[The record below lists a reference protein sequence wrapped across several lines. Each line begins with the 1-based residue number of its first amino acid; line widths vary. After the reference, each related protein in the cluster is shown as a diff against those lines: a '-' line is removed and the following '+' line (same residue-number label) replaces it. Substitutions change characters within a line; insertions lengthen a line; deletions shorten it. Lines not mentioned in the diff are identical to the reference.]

1 MADAQDIADLEDLV
15 ARFGQPVVHQNSGML
30 QNLVDLSLGKEDE
43 SSEGG
48 EDLSAPHRKPIKVE
62 RDKAGIDVVNVE
74 KGGTPVGSYA
84 DLSPRPAGGGRPVVQ
99 GKARPVIVGGSL
111 KFGLHEIEIAE
122 GGSDSIDKLEST
134 LAAHGSAYGA
144 WMARALHNPQVD
156 EPAADVAIGAT
167 TMTVQVSAGYLE
179 GMEYEVRLDATGA
192 LIGTFEVDNVALAFD
207 LTAVIT
213 FSSALSFGITVA
225 TMSIYLRGQGDST
238 LAIGSLS
245 DLTDSTL
252 AMYGLTTSEF
262 PAGLERDVSGAWSKE
277 DGKRIMSIQARQ
289 GNRPDCIV
297 TSPVGRDFIV
307 NESTELV
314 RFNEG
319 QNNANHDPYAD
330 AQEAFF
336 NGRPIVACEQADD
349 TTIVF
354 GQFNKVKLR
363 EHRPYAPK
371 KKTGGGRGPMG
382 GESLIASE
390 TEFAHKILFDG
401 SYRLICPKR
410 RAFARFI
417 NVTS

>member
-1 MADAQDIADLEDLV
+1 MADAQDIADIEDLV
-15 ARFGQPVVHQNSGML
+15 ARFGQPVVHQNSGQL
-30 QNLVDLSLGKEDE
+30 QNLLNLSLGKEDE
-43 SSEGG
+43 ADG
-48 EDLSAPHRKPIKVE
+48 EDLSGSHRKPLRVE
-62 RDKAGIDVVNVE
+62 RGKAGVDVVNVE
-74 KGGTPVGSYA
+74 KGGTPVGSFA
-84 DLSPRPAGGGRPVVQ
+84 DLAPRPSGGGRPVVQ
-99 GKARPVIVGGSL
+99 GKARPVIVGGTL
-111 KFGLHEIEIAE
+111 KFGLHEIEIAA

-134 LAAHGSAYGA
+134 LSAHGSAWGA
-144 WMARALHNPQVD
+144 WMARAVHNPQVD
-156 EPAADVAIGAT
+156 EPSADVSIGAT
-167 TMTVQVSAGYLE
+167 SMTVQVSAGYLE
-179 GMEYEVRLDATGA
+179 GMEYEVRDDATDA

-213 FSSALSFGITVA
+213 FSGALSFGIDVSA
-225 TMSIYLRGQGDST
+225 QSIYLRGQGDPD
-238 LAIGSLS
+238 LALGSLA

-252 AMYGLTTSEF
+252 AMYGLTTSQF

-277 DGKRIMSIQARQ
+277 DGKRIMSIMARQ
-289 GNRPDCIV
+289 GDRPDVIV
-297 TSPVGRDFIV
+297 ASPIGRDFIV

-330 AQEAFF
+330 AQEAYF

-354 GQFNKVKLR
+354 MNKKRVMLR

-371 KKTGGGRGPMG
+371 RKTGGGRGPMG

-390 TEFAHKILFDG
+390 VDFAHKIMCDG
-401 SYRLICPKR
+401 SYRLICTKR
-410 RAFARFI
+410 RGVSRFE